1 MDYPFISVRLR
12 RELDTIDALSR
23 VRAVALWKF
32 CGRIFCYVE
41 EIVTRK
47 MLNEHLIDF
56 GILNVIAGERF
67 HIDME
72 LGILQLTLAK
82 LKRPFAK
89 RRVPVCELLKFA
101 LVHLMMLFSTS
112 SRKEP
117 LTGRARS

>member
-1 MDYPFISVRLR
+1 
-12 RELDTIDALSR
+12 

-47 MLNEHLIDF
+47 MLSEHLIDF
-56 GILNVIAGERF
+56 GILNVVAGERF